1 MIQGFEGKESIEFVE
16 FLEFIGLKEQEHVQG
31 SILIAV
37 GNSINTTNARN
48 TINKP

>member
-1 MIQGFEGKESIEFVE
+1 MIQGFEGKESIE

-37 GNSINTTNARN
+37 GNSINITNARN